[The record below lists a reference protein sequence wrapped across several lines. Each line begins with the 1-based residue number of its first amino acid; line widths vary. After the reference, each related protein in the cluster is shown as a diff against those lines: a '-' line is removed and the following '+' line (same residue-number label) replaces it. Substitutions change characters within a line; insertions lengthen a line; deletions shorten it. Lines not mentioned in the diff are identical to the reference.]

1 MTAFASLREPLVLV
15 NLKIKVH
22 IYRMKR

>member
-1 MTAFASLREPLVLV
+1 MTSFAPSRELLVLA

>member
-1 MTAFASLREPLVLV
+1 MTAFAPLRELSVLA

-22 IYRMKR
+22 IYRMNR

>member
-1 MTAFASLREPLVLV
+1 MTAFAPLRELLVLA

-22 IYRMKR
+22 IFRMNR

>member
-1 MTAFASLREPLVLV
+1 MTAFASLREPLVLA
-15 NLKIKVH
+15 NLKIKIH

>member
-1 MTAFASLREPLVLV
+1 MTAFASLREPLVLA